1 MMEGI
6 TVLYQ
11 EPIYKIIYVNED
23 ILKLLMYI
31 LIVMII
37 VMIVGVIISAICFEL
52 KGFIYCA
59 ILSFA
64 TIFAMGILDSYSTTT
79 KEIEGYVYK
88 VTIDDSVPMK
98 EFLSK
103 YEIINQ
109 EGEIFTIVE
118 RENINED
125 SK

>member
-1 MMEGI
+1 MMNGI
-6 TVLYQ
+6 TILYQ
-11 EPIYKIIYVNED
+11 EPIYKIICVNEN
-23 ILKLLMYI
+23 ILNLLALLFIFMI
-31 LIVMII
+31 FGALISSLCMSFKGTII
-37 VMIVGVIISAICFEL
+37 FSVLALIT
-52 KGFIYCA
+52 
-59 ILSFA
+59 ILSIA
-64 TIFAMGILDSYSTTT
+64 VLDSCSTST
-79 KEIEGYVYK
+79 EELDHYEYK

-118 RENINED
+118 RENINEK

>member
-1 MMEGI
+1 MR
-6 TVLYQ
+6 
-11 EPIYKIIYVNED
+11 IYKIICVNEK
-23 ILKLLMYI
+23 ILNLLAYI
-31 LIVMII
+31 LIVMVIGAII
-37 VMIVGVIISAICFEL
+37 LAICFEL
-52 KGFIYCA
+52 KGVIFCVILGCA
-59 ILSFA
+59 TL
-64 TIFAMGILDSYSTTT
+64 FAMGILDSYSTTT
-79 KEIEGYVYK
+79 EEIEYYEYK

-118 RENINED
+118 RENENEV

>member
-1 MMEGI
+1 MMNGI
-6 TVLYQ
+6 TILYQ
-11 EPIYKIIYVNED
+11 EPIYKIICVNEN
-23 ILKLLMYI
+23 ILNLLAYI
-31 LIVMII
+31 FVIMIA
-37 VMIVGVIISAICFEL
+37 GAIISTICFEL
-52 KGFIYCA
+52 KGLIYCA
-59 ILSFA
+59 ILSCA
-64 TIFAMGILDSYSTTT
+64 TILVMGILDSYSTTT
-79 KEIEGYVYK
+79 EELDHYEYK

-118 RENINED
+118 RENINEN

>member
-1 MMEGI
+1 MEGI

-11 EPIYKIIYVNED
+11 EPIYKIICVNEN
-23 ILKLLMYI
+23 ILNLLAFVFIAMI
-31 LIVMII
+31 FGVLISII
-37 VMIVGVIISAICFEL
+37 CFKIEGVIICTFL
-52 KGFIYCA
+52 GFIS
-59 ILSFA
+59 IFSF
-64 TIFAMGILDSYSTTT
+64 GILDSYSTST
-79 KEIEGYVYK
+79 EELDHYEYK

-118 RENINED
+118 RENENEV

>member
-11 EPIYKIIYVNED
+11 EPIYKIIYVNKD
-23 ILKLLMYI
+23 ILNLLMYI
-31 LIVMII
+31 LI

-79 KEIEGYVYK
+79 KEIEYYEYK
-88 VTIDDSVPMK
+88 VTINDSVPMK

-118 RENINED
+118 RENTNEE

>member
-1 MMEGI
+1 MEGI

-11 EPIYKIIYVNED
+11 EPIYKIIYVNEN
-23 ILKLLMYI
+23 ILNLLAFMFI
-31 LIVMII
+31 AMFF
-37 VMIVGVIISAICFEL
+37 GAIISVICFEL
-52 KGFIYCA
+52 KGLIICV
-59 ILSFA
+59 ILGCV
-64 TIFAMGILDSYSTTT
+64 TIFVMGILDSYPTIT
-79 KEIEGYVYK
+79 EELDHYEYK

-118 RENINED
+118 RENTNEE
-125 SK
+125 SKWYSK

>member
-23 ILKLLMYI
+23 ILNLLMYI
-31 LIVMII
+31 LI

-64 TIFAMGILDSYSTTT
+64 TIFAMLDSYSTTT
-79 KEIEGYVYK
+79 KEIEYYEYK

-118 RENINED
+118 RENINEE

>member
-1 MMEGI
+1 MMNGI
-6 TVLYQ
+6 TILYQ
-11 EPIYKIIYVNED
+11 EPIYKIICVNEN
-23 ILKLLMYI
+23 ILNLLAHI
-31 LIVMII
+31 LIVMI
-37 VMIVGVIISAICFEL
+37 VGAIISAIYFEL
-52 KGFIYCA
+52 KGLIICV
-59 ILSFA
+59 ILGCA

-79 KEIEGYVYK
+79 EEIEGYEYK

-103 YEIINQ
+103 YKIINQ

>member
-1 MMEGI
+1 MEGI

-11 EPIYKIIYVNED
+11 EPINKIICVNAN
-23 ILKLLMYI
+23 ILNLLAFMFI
-31 LIVMII
+31 AMFF
-37 VMIVGVIISAICFEL
+37 GAIISVICFEL
-52 KGFIYCA
+52 KGLIICV
-59 ILSFA
+59 ILGCV
-64 TIFAMGILDSYSTTT
+64 TIFVMGILDSYSTTT
-79 KEIEGYVYK
+79 EEIEGYEYK

-118 RENINED
+118 RENINEE
-125 SK
+125 SKWYSK

>member
-1 MMEGI
+1 MNGI

-11 EPIYKIIYVNED
+11 EPIYKIIYVNKD
-23 ILKLLMYI
+23 VLNLLAYI
-31 LIVMII
+31 LIVM
-37 VMIVGVIISAICFEL
+37 VVGAIISAICFEL
-52 KGFIYCA
+52 KGLIVCA
-59 ILSFA
+59 ILGCA
-64 TIFAMGILDSYSTTT
+64 TIFVMGILDSYSITTE
-79 KEIEGYVYK
+79 EIEGYEYK

-118 RENINED
+118 RENINEN

>member
-1 MMEGI
+1 MNGVN
-6 TVLYQ
+6 VLYQ
-11 EPIYKIIYVNED
+11 EPIFKTIYANET
-23 ILKLLMYI
+23 
-31 LIVMII
+31 
-37 VMIVGVIISAICFEL
+37 IISILVSLFLFMIFGALISGLCLSL
-52 KGFIYCA
+52 KG
-59 ILSFA
+59 
-64 TIFAMGILDSYSTTT
+64 TIIFSVLGLITIVSIAVLDSHSTST
-79 KEIEGYVYK
+79 EELDHYEYK

-118 RENINED
+118 RENTNEE

>member
-1 MMEGI
+1 MNGVN
-6 TVLYQ
+6 VLYQ
-11 EPIYKIIYVNED
+11 EPIFKTIYANENIMN
-23 ILKLLMYI
+23 ILVLLFIFMVFGI
-31 LIVMII
+31 L
-37 VMIVGVIISAICFEL
+37 ISAILISL
-52 KGFIYCA
+52 KG
-59 ILSFA
+59 
-64 TIFAMGILDSYSTTT
+64 TIIFFVLALITFFPISVLNSTST
-79 KEIEGYVYK
+79 KELDHYEYK

-118 RENINED
+118 RENINEEGKWY

>member
-1 MMEGI
+1 MMNGI
-6 TVLYQ
+6 TILYQ
-11 EPIYKIIYVNED
+11 EPIYKIICVNEN
-23 ILKLLMYI
+23 ILNLLAHI
-31 LIVMII
+31 LIVMIA
-37 VMIVGVIISAICFEL
+37 GAIISAICFEL
-52 KGFIYCA
+52 KGLIICV
-59 ILSFA
+59 ILGCA
-64 TIFAMGILDSYSTTT
+64 TILAMGILDSYSTTT
-79 KEIEGYVYK
+79 EEIEYYEYK

-118 RENINED
+118 RENINEN

>member
-1 MMEGI
+1 MDGI

-11 EPIYKIIYVNED
+11 EAIYKTICVNEIIMN
-23 ILKLLMYI
+23 ILLFLF
-31 LIVMII
+31 LVMIL
-37 VMIVGVIISAICFEL
+37 GVIISALCMSLTGTIIFSVL
-52 KGFIYCA
+52 GVFIVFS
-59 ILSFA
+59 L
-64 TIFAMGILDSYSTTT
+64 GVLDSYSAPTE
-79 KEIEGYVYK
+79 EIDHYEYK

-118 RENINED
+118 RENKNEN

>member
-23 ILKLLMYI
+23 ILNLLMYI
-31 LIVMII
+31 LI

-79 KEIEGYVYK
+79 KEIEYYEYK

-118 RENINED
+118 RENTNEN

>member
-1 MMEGI
+1 MMNGI

-11 EPIYKIIYVNED
+11 EPIYKIICVNED
-23 ILKLLMYI
+23 ILNLLMYI
-31 LIVMII
+31 FIA
-37 VMIVGVIISAICFEL
+37 MIVGVIISAICFEL
-52 KGFIYCA
+52 KGVIICA
-59 ILSFA
+59 ILGYA

-79 KEIEGYVYK
+79 EEIEGYEYK

-118 RENINED
+118 RENTNEE

>member
-1 MMEGI
+1 MMNGI
-6 TVLYQ
+6 TILYQ
-11 EPIYKIIYVNED
+11 EPIYKIIYVNEN
-23 ILKLLMYI
+23 ILNLLTYI
-31 LIVMII
+31 FIVII
-37 VMIVGVIISAICFEL
+37 FGAIISAIYFEL
-52 KGFIYCA
+52 KGLIICVILGCA
-59 ILSFA
+59 TL
-64 TIFAMGILDSYSTTT
+64 FAMGILDSYSTTT
-79 KEIEGYVYK
+79 EEIEGYEYK

-118 RENINED
+118 RENINEN

>member
-1 MMEGI
+1 MLDGI
-6 TVLYQ
+6 TILYQ
-11 EPIYKIIYVNED
+11 EPIYKIIYVNEN
-23 ILKLLMYI
+23 ILNLLVYI
-31 LIVMII
+31 FIVII
-37 VMIVGVIISAICFEL
+37 LGVIISAICFKL
-52 KGFIYCA
+52 KGVVIFTILGCA
-59 ILSFA
+59 TLFA
-64 TIFAMGILDSYSTTT
+64 LGILDSYSTTT
-79 KEIEGYVYK
+79 EEIEYYKYK

-118 RENINED
+118 RENINEE

>member
-11 EPIYKIIYVNED
+11 EPIYKIICVNENIIN
-23 ILKLLMYI
+23 ILTLLSI
-31 LIVMII
+31 FIALVAL
-37 VMIVGVIISAICFEL
+37 ISALCMSL
-52 KGFIYCA
+52 KGTIIFS
-59 ILSFA
+59 ILLLINIMSFSV
-64 TIFAMGILDSYSTTT
+64 LDSYSITTE
-79 KEIEGYVYK
+79 EIDHYEYK

-118 RENINED
+118 RENINEN

>member
-1 MMEGI
+1 MMNGI
-6 TVLYQ
+6 TILYQ
-11 EPIYKIIYVNED
+11 EPIFKTICINEN
-23 ILKLLMYI
+23 ILNLLAHI
-31 LIVMII
+31 FIVMIA
-37 VMIVGVIISAICFEL
+37 GAIISAIYFEL
-52 KGFIYCA
+52 KGLIICVILGCA
-59 ILSFA
+59 TL
-64 TIFAMGILDSYSTTT
+64 FAMGILDSYSTTT
-79 KEIEGYVYK
+79 EEIEYYEYK

-118 RENINED
+118 RENTNEE

>member
-1 MMEGI
+1 MEGI

-11 EPIYKIIYVNED
+11 EPIYKIIC
-23 ILKLLMYI
+23 
-31 LIVMII
+31 MIF
-37 VMIVGVIISAICFEL
+37 GALISAICMSL
-52 KGFIYCA
+52 KGTIIFFVLGVIT
-59 ILSFA
+59 ILS
-64 TIFAMGILDSYSTTT
+64 IVVLDSHSSST
-79 KEIEGYVYK
+79 EELDHYEYK

-118 RENINED
+118 RENINEN

>member
-1 MMEGI
+1 MNGVN
-6 TVLYQ
+6 VLYQ
-11 EPIYKIIYVNED
+11 EPIFKTIYANETIIS
-23 ILKLLMYI
+23 ILVSLFLFMI
-31 LIVMII
+31 FGALISGLCLSLKGTII
-37 VMIVGVIISAICFEL
+37 FSVLGVISIFSSFVL
-52 KGFIYCA
+52 K
-59 ILSFA
+59 
-64 TIFAMGILDSYSTTT
+64 SYSTYT
-79 KEIEGYVYK
+79 KELDHYEYK

-118 RENINED
+118 RENINEEGKWY

>member
-1 MMEGI
+1 MNGVN
-6 TVLYQ
+6 VLYQ
-11 EPIYKIIYVNED
+11 EPIFKTIYANENIMN
-23 ILKLLMYI
+23 ILVLLFIFMVFGI
-31 LIVMII
+31 L
-37 VMIVGVIISAICFEL
+37 ISAILISL
-52 KGFIYCA
+52 KG
-59 ILSFA
+59 
-64 TIFAMGILDSYSTTT
+64 TIIFFVLALITFFPISVLNSTST
-79 KEIEGYVYK
+79 KELDHYEYK

-118 RENINED
+118 RENINEN

>member
-1 MMEGI
+1 MEGI

-11 EPIYKIIYVNED
+11 EPIYKIICVNEN
-23 ILKLLMYI
+23 ILNLLAFM
-31 LIVMII
+31 LIAMIF
-37 VMIVGVIISAICFEL
+37 GVIISAICFEL
-52 KGFIYCA
+52 KGVVICIILGCA
-59 ILSFA
+59 TLFA
-64 TIFAMGILDSYSTTT
+64 FGILDSYSTTT
-79 KEIEGYVYK
+79 EEIEYYKYK

-118 RENINED
+118 RENENEV

>member
-1 MMEGI
+1 MMNGI
-6 TVLYQ
+6 TILYQ
-11 EPIYKIIYVNED
+11 EPIFKTICVNEN
-23 ILKLLMYI
+23 ILNILALLFI
-31 LIVMII
+31 CMIF
-37 VMIVGVIISAICFEL
+37 GALISAICMSL
-52 KGFIYCA
+52 KGTIIFFVLGVIT
-59 ILSFA
+59 ILS
-64 TIFAMGILDSYSTTT
+64 IVVLDSHSSST
-79 KEIEGYVYK
+79 EELDHYEYK

-118 RENINED
+118 RENINEE

>member
-1 MMEGI
+1 MEGI

-11 EPIYKIIYVNED
+11 EPIYKIICVNEN
-23 ILKLLMYI
+23 ILNLLVIMF
-31 LIVMII
+31 IVTI
-37 VMIVGVIISAICFEL
+37 VVVIISAICLEL
-52 KGFIYCA
+52 KGIVFCVILGCIILFI
-59 ILSFA
+59 
-64 TIFAMGILDSYSTTT
+64 MGILDSYSTTT
-79 KEIEGYVYK
+79 EEIEGYEYK

-118 RENINED
+118 RENINEE
-125 SK
+125 SKWYSK

>member
-1 MMEGI
+1 MEGI

-23 ILKLLMYI
+23 ILNLLMYI
-31 LIVMII
+31 LI

-52 KGFIYCA
+52 KKGFIYCA

-79 KEIEGYVYK
+79 KEKEYYEYK
-88 VTIDDSVPMK
+88 VIIDDSVPMK

-118 RENINED
+118 REDINEEG
-125 SK
+125 K

>member
-1 MMEGI
+1 MMNGI
-6 TVLYQ
+6 TILYQ

-23 ILKLLMYI
+23 ILNLLMYI
-31 LIVMII
+31 LI

-59 ILSFA
+59 ILSLA
-64 TIFAMGILDSYSTTT
+64 TIFTMGILDSYSTTT
-79 KEIEGYVYK
+79 KKIEYYEYK
-88 VTIDDSVPMK
+88 VTIDDSVSME

-118 RENINED
+118 RENINEE

>member
-11 EPIYKIIYVNED
+11 EPIYKIIYVNKD
-23 ILKLLMYI
+23 ILNLLMYI
-31 LIVMII
+31 LI

-52 KGFIYCA
+52 KGFIYCT

-79 KEIEGYVYK
+79 KEIEGYEYK

-118 RENINED
+118 RENINEE